1 MSKTIQTSVIW
12 LALLCLVWANY
23 MFYGDVLLS
32 VMILAVAFLAGM
44 TAKGW

>member
-1 MSKTIQTSVIW
+1 MINSLLRGVIW